1 MKEILVLNGSPRVR
15 GNTTALVDAFVR
27 GAKEVGHRVHVCNIR
42 EMNIHP
48 CIGCLQGGRDPESPC
63 VQKDGMEQ
71 IYALYRKA
79 DYIVFAS
86 PLYFWSFSAQ
96 MKMVI
101 DRLFAAMEGAPEGDA
116 PAYQSNLTV
125 KKCMMIVPAE
135 EDHAANFELINQYY
149 DGYLARMGWK
159 DAGRLLVGGL
169 MQVGDIAK
177 KPNALL
183 QAHDLGRSID

>member
-15 GNTTALVDAFVR
+15 GNTTALVEAFVR
-27 GAKEVGHRVHVCNIR
+27 GAKEAGHRVHVCKIQ

-63 VQKDGMEQ
+63 VQKDGMEE
-71 IYALYRKA
+71 IYALYRQA

-86 PLYFWSFSAQ
+86 PLYFWSFTAQ
-96 MKMVI
+96 LKMVI
-101 DRLFAAMEGAPEGDA
+101 DRLFAVMEGPAKDGT
-116 PAYQSNLTV
+116 PAYQSNLTA

-135 EDHAANFELINQYY
+135 EDHDANFELINQYY
-149 DGYLARMGWK
+149 DGYLARMGWE

-169 MQVGDIAK
+169 MQVDDIAK
-177 KPNALL
+177 KPNILMR
-183 QAHDLGRSID
+183 AHDLGKSID